1 MRAVMRFGVTR
12 HFAANNVVD
21 RIGHYVF
28 VQGFRV
34 VMNIAYGT
42 YGGNTCMLCCFIDN
56 NINIIFHMI
65 IENFFNIIVNTITIL
80 IIIMSITIN
89 IIIIIIIVLYHYF

>member
-42 YGGNTCMLCCFIDN
+42 YGGNTCMLCCFIVN
-56 NINIIFHMI
+56 NINIFHMI

-89 IIIIIIIVLYHYF
+89 IIIIVLYPYF

>member
-65 IENFFNIIVNTITIL
+65 IENFLNIFLIL
-80 IIIMSITIN
+80 LPFLS
-89 IIIIIIIVLYHYF
+89 LL

>member
-65 IENFFNIIVNTITIL
+65 IETFLIL
-80 IIIMSITIN
+80 LLILLLFLS
-89 IIIIIIIVLYHYF
+89 LL

>member
-56 NINIIFHMI
+56 NINIIFCY
-65 IENFFNIIVNTITIL
+65 L
-80 IIIMSITIN
+80 
-89 IIIIIIIVLYHYF
+89 